1 MPQIQ
6 KSKRKTLLLA
16 FGMCM
21 FTALVYEVIWTRN
34 LNLVFGTSIYAF
46 SAVLSS
52 FMMGLAL
59 GAYYFGKEADK
70 SSKLLNILGKFQIA
84 LGIYAVLL
92 IGLFKVISY
101 PYFMLFDLFGNSLA
115 MNVSMFL
122 LAFVILFIPTAIIG
136 AVFPIVSKIYIR
148 DIGQDV
154 STIYGIDTIFSGFGA
169 LFAGFICLPYIGLMQ
184 TTFIMTAIN
193 LILGY
198 IFIKLK

>member
-1 MPQIQ
+1 MSQ
-6 KSKRKTLLLA
+6 RRTLLLA

-21 FTALVYEVIWTRN
+21 FTALVYEVIWTRH

-70 SSKLLNILGKFQIA
+70 STKLLNILGKMQFA
-84 LGIYAVLL
+84 LAVYAALL
-92 IGLFKVISY
+92 IGLFKLISY

-115 MNVSMFL
+115 MNISMFF
-122 LAFVILFIPTAIIG
+122 LAFVILFIPTALIG

-148 DIGQDV
+148 EIGHDV

-169 LFAGFICLPYIGLMQ
+169 LFAGFICLPYIGLIQ
-184 TTFIMTAIN
+184 TTFMMAAIN

>member
-1 MPQIQ
+1 M
-6 KSKRKTLLLA
+6 SKRITLLLA

-70 SSKLLNILGKFQIA
+70 SAKLLNTLGKLQFGLA
-84 LGIYAVLL
+84 IYAVLL
-92 IGLFKVISY
+92 IVLFKAISY

-122 LAFVILFIPTAIIG
+122 LAFIILFIPTAIIG

-148 DIGQDV
+148 EVGRDI

-169 LFAGFICLPYIGLMQ
+169 LFAGFICLPYIGLIQ
-184 TTFIMTAIN
+184 TTFMMAAIN
-193 LILGY
+193 ISLGF
-198 IFIKLK
+198 IFMKLK

>member
-1 MPQIQ
+1 M
-6 KSKRKTLLLA
+6 SKRRTLLLA

-70 SSKLLNILGKFQIA
+70 SAKLLNILGKLQIA

-115 MNVSMFL
+115 LNVSMFL
-122 LAFVILFIPTAIIG
+122 LAFVILFIPTAII
-136 AVFPIVSKIYIR
+136 F
-148 DIGQDV
+148 
-154 STIYGIDTIFSGFGA
+154 
-169 LFAGFICLPYIGLMQ
+169 
-184 TTFIMTAIN
+184 
-193 LILGY
+193 
-198 IFIKLK
+198 

>member
-1 MPQIQ
+1 MP
-6 KSKRKTLLLA
+6 KRITLLLA

-59 GAYYFGKEADK
+59 GAYYFGKGADK
-70 SSKLLNILGKFQIA
+70 SVKLLNTLGKLQFGLA
-84 LGIYAVLL
+84 IYAVLL
-92 IGLFKVISY
+92 IVLFKVISY
-101 PYFMLFDLFGNSLA
+101 PYFILFDLFGNSLA
-115 MNVSMFL
+115 LNVSMFL

-148 DIGQDV
+148 EVGRDI

-169 LFAGFICLPYIGLMQ
+169 LFAGFICLPFIGLIQ
-184 TTFIMTAIN
+184 TTFMMAAIN
-193 LILGY
+193 IILGY

>member
-1 MPQIQ
+1 M
-6 KSKRKTLLLA
+6 SKRRTLLLA

-59 GAYYFGKEADK
+59 GAYYFGKKADK
-70 SSKLLNILGKFQIA
+70 SPKLLNILGKLQFA

-92 IGLFKVISY
+92 IGLFNLISY

-115 MNVSMFL
+115 LNVSMFL

-136 AVFPIVSKIYIR
+136 AVFPIVSKIYIKE
-148 DIGQDV
+148 IGRDV
-154 STIYGIDTIFSGFGA
+154 STIYGIDTLFSGFGA
-169 LFAGFICLPYIGLMQ
+169 LFAGFVCLPYIGLMQ
-184 TTFIMTAIN
+184 TTFMMAAIN
-193 LILGY
+193 LFLGF
-198 IFIKLK
+198 IFIRLK